1 MYQESPSMMSVENS
15 VRLLNR
21 NEEQQNENEHLKK
34 EKNLIFYNYY
44 NLSEEC
50 KQLRIENTKYA
61 EVIER
66 LAICTKDLKETL
78 TGKEKKD
85 VERII

>member
-15 VRLLNR
+15 VKLLNKV
-21 NEEQQNENEHLKK
+21 EEQQNENERLKK
-34 EKNLIFYNYY
+34 EKEKIFYNYY
-44 NLSEEC
+44 NVSEEC
-50 KQLRIENTKYA
+50 RQLLIENTKYV

-66 LAICTKDLKETL
+66 LVICTGDLKETL

-85 VERII
+85 M